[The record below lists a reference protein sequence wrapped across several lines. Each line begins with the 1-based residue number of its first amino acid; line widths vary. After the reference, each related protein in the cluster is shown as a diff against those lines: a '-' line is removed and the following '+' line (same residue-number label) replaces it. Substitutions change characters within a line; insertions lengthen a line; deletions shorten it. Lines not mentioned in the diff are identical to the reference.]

1 MTELICPACGST
13 DVQVISKT
21 QRIQESFGIYEDI
34 ESVENVCQICNTTGD
49 FLDSNTS
56 LITETI
62 SKLKVKVAI
71 SILESLQS
79 EGKSLASMERALNIP
94 QKTFAKWKN
103 SATNPTATGV
113 TLLKFIKLF
122 PWLLEVADSNFDQQK
137 SHQIMLKAAS
147 EKWME
152 YIKNQNYTKESAN
165 LNINP
170 ETKAIN
176 ISIDLIR
183 NDISSSSSTLSN
195 VENRIE
201 INKKS
206 LTYA

>member
-34 ESVENVCQICNTTGD
+34 ESVENICQICNTTGD

-103 SATNPTATGV
+103 GATNPSATGV

-122 PWLLEVADSNFDQQK
+122 PWLLDVADSNFDQQK

-152 YIKNQNYTKESAN
+152 YRKNQNYTKEK
-165 LNINP
+165 
-170 ETKAIN
+170 EF
-176 ISIDLIR
+176 
-183 NDISSSSSTLSN
+183 
-195 VENRIE
+195 
-201 INKKS
+201 
-206 LTYA
+206 